1 MFPKWIETENETR
14 GRWIERHKSRLGLYH
29 SSHFH
34 HFCIWVAC
42 SYSKETIFLL
52 CYWYLYLVQ
61 FSMSSV
67 IPLTIS
73 LPFNFCHAMLSKFKR
88 HASSCIDHI
97 YWVKRKNIRRFVTLQ
112 LHEKDF
118 HIDYSFC
125 FVLSLTCAFVVYK

>member
-1 MFPKWIETENETR
+1 MFPKWIETNIETR
-14 GRWIERHKSRLGLYH
+14 GWWIERLKTRLGLYH

-34 HFCIWVAC
+34 PFCIWIAC
-42 SYSKETIFLL
+42 FCSKETIFLL
-52 CYWYLYLVQ
+52 WYWYLYLVQ

-73 LPFNFCHAMLSKFKR
+73 LPFNFYHAMLSKFKR

-97 YWVKRKNIRRFVTLQ
+97 YWVKLKNIRRFVTLQ

>member
-14 GRWIERHKSRLGLYH
+14 GRWIERLKTRLGLYH

-34 HFCIWVAC
+34 PFCIWLAC
-42 SYSKETIFLL
+42 FYSKETIFLL

-67 IPLTIS
+67 IPFNNFPT
-73 LPFNFCHAMLSKFKR
+73 FNFYHAMLSKFKR

-97 YWVKRKNIRRFVTLQ
+97 YWVKRFVTLQ